1 MQPPHQIRLEYT
13 VEPLSA
19 DTSDPVT
26 DAARH
31 AVEGSGLTP
40 EHGGPGTVLQGPSGL
55 VSRTAAEVVRS
66 AMDAGADAVSLLVSR
81 G

>member
-13 VEPLSA
+13 VEPLGG
-19 DTSDPVT
+19 DTPDPAI
-26 DAARH
+26 DAARR

-40 EHGGPGTVLQGPSGL
+40 PPGGPGSVLQGPSAL
-55 VSRTAAEVVRS
+55 VSRTAAELVRS